1 MATTKKKTELHC
13 HACNAPLDDS
23 NCRRVPSDF
32 SYSGYSAYCVDCE
45 AAFFDRL
52 ASIEGRSIALFHTCA
67 ALNIPLKPIV
77 LDGID
82 FENCDEPFRTYI
94 NALSESGQ
102 DMKRGKVLGFESGCT
117 ALQEVFGRELSH
129 KDFTAY
135 IDRERTR
142 ISKHFG
148 TNSQREKW
156 GELPIYKGLTMTNE
170 IYDELDRQ
178 FSNRLES
185 LKGITIT
192 PQVENTLLLVCKNSV
207 IYDFLMRQ
215 GLVKPA
221 LDVQKSIDLALS
233 SEQLRKKDEKP
244 IANFTPDAWITAL
257 EKAGVMKDGQFMPL
271 HEIEEAVIKMMKGRG
286 YDQTLDAAHQLEL
299 NIVNNARRNADQQTI
314 FELPEDMKV
323 SDELGE
329 FASEES
335 EDEREAKRAGGLTT
349 VRFEN
354 EGAQPK
360 PSKSQE
366 KKKSTTATKKK
377 KEAK

>member
-82 FENCDEPFRTYI
+82 FEDCDEPFRTYI

-102 DMKRGKVLGFESGCT
+102 DTKRGKVLGFESGCT

-129 KDFTAY
+129 EDFAAY
-135 IDRERTR
+135 IDRERTK
-142 ISKHFG
+142 IGKLQG
-148 TNSQREKW
+148 TAEQRERW
-156 GELPIYKGLTMTNE
+156 GVLPIYKGIAMTDE

-178 FSNRLES
+178 LTTRIDS

-192 PQVENTLLLVCKNSV
+192 PQVENTLMTVCKKSV
-207 IYDFLMRQ
+207 IADYLMRQ
-215 GLVKPA
+215 GLLDPA
-221 LDVQKSIDLALS
+221 IKVQKSIDLDLS
-233 SEQLRKKDEKP
+233 VEQLRKKDEKP

-257 EKAGVMKDGQFMPL
+257 EKAEVMENGQFMPL
-271 HEIEEAVIKMMKGRG
+271 PEIEEAVIKIMKGRG

-299 NIVNNARRNADQQTI
+299 NTVNNARRNADQQTI
-314 FELPEDMKV
+314 FELPEDMRIT
-323 SDELGE
+323 DELGE
-329 FASEES
+329 FAAEES
-335 EDEREAKRAGGLTT
+335 EEEREAKRYAGLTA
-349 VRFEN
+349 VRFEG
-354 EGAQPK
+354 EGQPK
-360 PSKSQE
+360 KTE
-366 KKKSTTATKKK
+366 
-377 KEAK
+377 E